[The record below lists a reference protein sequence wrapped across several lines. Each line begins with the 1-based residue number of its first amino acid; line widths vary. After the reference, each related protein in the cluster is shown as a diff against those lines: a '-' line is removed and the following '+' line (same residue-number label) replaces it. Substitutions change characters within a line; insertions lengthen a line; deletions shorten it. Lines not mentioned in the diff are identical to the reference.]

1 MLLLLTAVFLCSG
14 AAGLLYESIWSRY
27 LGLFVGHSADAQ
39 VIVLVIFL
47 GGMSLGAAVAA
58 RRSARIADP
67 LRWYAAIELAV
78 GGYGVAF
85 HALFTRATAF
95 AYTTL
100 FPAVA
105 GTGALAPTKWLLAG
119 LLILPPSLLLGAT
132 FPLMSAAVLRRRPS
146 RADDAA
152 AAPGGSPGGVLAL
165 LYFANSLGAAIGVLV
180 AGFWLIERVGLPGT
194 LLAAG
199 LLNGLAALGS
209 WAVLRSEAEEATAP
223 VAPAAERRGAARAAE
238 AGDTGRDAR
247 LWRVLLAVSFGTAVA
262 SFCYEIGWVRL
273 LSLVLGSATHAFE
286 LMLSAFILGLA
297 LGALAVRR
305 RADRTADPVRL
316 LGLVQFAMGTL
327 AILTLG
333 VALRSFEW
341 MAALADAVA
350 RTDGGYRLYN
360 VARYGIALAV
370 MLPPTFCAGMTLPLI
385 TRTLLG
391 DGHGERAIGA
401 VYAWNTFGS
410 ILGVILAALLLM
422 PLLGVR
428 GVLILGGAVDLALGC
443 WLLWRGAGA
452 SPARRQTATLASVA
466 AAALVVTTALGPAF
480 DPGLLASGVFRYGR
494 APAPGARP
502 MAFYRDGRT
511 ASVSLRVLDDSTKTL
526 ATNGKPDASLTPVW
540 TRPVPPDSLR
550 EALGSDEA
558 TQLLLPLITLA
569 HAPGARHAAVIGFG
583 SGMSAHA
590 LLGSDRLASLVTID
604 IEPLMV
610 EASRRFWPANR
621 RVYED
626 PRSRIVHDD
635 AKSYF
640 AASPMR
646 YDLILSEPSNP
657 WVSGVAG
664 LFTDEFYRRVRGTL
678 APGGVFGQWLHLYEI
693 DDALVLSVL
702 AALHRNFPSYAI
714 HFTNDSDLLI
724 VASLAP
730 VLPTPDWSVTTRP
743 GIAADLA
750 RFRPLTRDVLAS
762 TLVATRA
769 ELAPVL
775 DGGAVPVNSDYAPVL
790 DLGAERTRF
799 LKRSAVGMTA
809 LSAERFDLAAAIG
822 GRAVALADAT
832 RPALKHARVTAQALA
847 RALRAGEALPPTD
860 ADPANRALQR
870 ARLRAERL
878 AQGIATGRP
887 PVDWYGWFVE
897 MLAVEQDRH
906 LGTMGRVDSAWYAEI
921 ERYMTRTGAPADG
934 IAAVRFL
941 RAAVT
946 YEWPAAAHE
955 VPTLLVAWNGGK
967 RWLPAGLFLQAATLA
982 RLRTG
987 DVAGA
992 REVLGVIWPATG
1004 WEGDDLRV
1012 RMLQGVIATTAA
1024 STAPNAPR

>member
-67 LRWYAAIELAV
+67 LRWYAGIELAV
-78 GGYGVAF
+78 GCYGVVF

-95 AYTTL
+95 AYATL

-132 FPLMSAAVLRRRPS
+132 FPLMSAAVLRRLPGRV
-146 RADDAA
+146 ADPEAA
-152 AAPGGSPGGVLAL
+152 QGGMLAL

-180 AGFWLIERVGLPGT
+180 AGFWLIGRVGLPGT
-194 LLAAG
+194 LLAAA

-209 WAVLRSEAEEATAP
+209 WALLRSEAEEATAP
-223 VAPAAERRGAARAAE
+223 VAPAAERRAE
-238 AGDTGRDAR
+238 AGDRGRDAR
-247 LWRVLLAVSFGTAVA
+247 RWRALLVVSFGTAVA

-305 RADRTADPVRL
+305 RADHTPDPVRL
-316 LGLVQFAMGTL
+316 LGLVQFAMGVL
-327 AILTLG
+327 AIGTLG

-350 RTDGGYRLYN
+350 RTDGGYRVYN

-385 TRTLLG
+385 TRALLG
-391 DGHGERAIGA
+391 AGYGERAIGA

-422 PLLGVR
+422 PILGVR
-428 GVLILGGAVDLALGC
+428 GVLIVGGAIDLALGC

-540 TRPVPPDSLR
+540 TRPVPTDSLR

-569 HAPGARHAAVIGFG
+569 HVPDARHAAVIGFG

-610 EASRRFWPANR
+610 EASRLFWPANR

-730 VLPTPDWSVTTRP
+730 TLPPPDWSVTARP

-750 RFRPLTRDVLAS
+750 RFRPLTPDLLAS

-775 DGGAVPVNSDYAPVL
+775 DGGAVPVNSDYAPML

-809 LSAERFDLAAAIG
+809 LSADRFDLAAAIG
-822 GRAVALADAT
+822 GREVALAGAV

-847 RALRAGEALPPTD
+847 RALRVGAAFPPTD

-878 AQGIATGRP
+878 AQGMATGRP
-887 PVDWYGWFVE
+887 PADWYGWFVE

-955 VPTLLVAWNGGK
+955 VPTLLAAWNGGK